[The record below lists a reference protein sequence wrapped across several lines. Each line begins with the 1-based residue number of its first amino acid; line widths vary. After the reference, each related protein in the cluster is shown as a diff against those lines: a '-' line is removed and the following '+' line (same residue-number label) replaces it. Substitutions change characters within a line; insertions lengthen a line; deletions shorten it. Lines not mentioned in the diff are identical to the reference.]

1 MHCVVK
7 SLHFDARTFI
17 CGSFLVRN
25 AMNMGDSW
33 RFEVFLLRCSVDH
46 GGRRLQLVLVRSG
59 SQDLEHRSRPH
70 VLHGTNWRNII
81 FIVSLSLSQYTYIY
95 IYMCVCDYIY
105 INCTLYILFI

>member
-17 CGSFLVRN
+17 FGSFLVRN

-59 SQDLEHRSRPH
+59 SQDLEHRSRP
-70 VLHGTNWRNII
+70 LHGTNWRNII

-95 IYMCVCDYIY
+95 ICVIIY
-105 INCTLYILFI
+105 ILYVI